1 MVPLD
6 GFSGIGGT
14 GGVCVRHCLGL
25 RQLSADALVAVVDT
39 LRTLEL
45 LNRVNTVEL
54 PALDVVD
61 IELRQLL
68 DVIELAPGVAR
79 PLRVVVGDT
88 GR

>member
-1 MVPLD
+1 
-6 GFSGIGGT
+6 
-14 GGVCVRHCLGL
+14 
-25 RQLSADALVAVVDT
+25 VAVVDT